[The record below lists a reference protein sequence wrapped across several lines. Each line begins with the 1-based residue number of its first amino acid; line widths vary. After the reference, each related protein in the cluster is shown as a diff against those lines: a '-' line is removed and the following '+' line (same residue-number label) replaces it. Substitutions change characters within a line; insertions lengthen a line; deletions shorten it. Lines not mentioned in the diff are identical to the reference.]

1 VKQDRRGFRILFNAA
16 AEIAPESSPSA
27 SVAVRATELS
37 LSGCY
42 LETPAPF
49 NPDTSVLVKIF
60 NEGEYFEA
68 KGTVTYVKPALG
80 MGLAFREVKPPCRA
94 ILQKWILAALHNQS
108 KEEESSG

>member
-1 VKQDRRGFRILFNAA
+1 VNQDRRGFRILFNAA

-37 LSGCY
+37 LRGCY

-49 NPDTSVLVKIF
+49 GAETPVLVKIF
-60 NEGEYFEA
+60 NAGEYFEA
-68 KGTVTYVKPALG
+68 KGTVINVKPALG
-80 MGLAFREVKPPCRA
+80 MGLAFREVKPHCRA

-108 KEEESSG
+108 KAEESSG

>member
-1 VKQDRRGFRILFNAA
+1 VNRERRRFRILFNAA

-37 LSGCY
+37 LYGCY

-49 NPDTSVLVKIF
+49 DADTPVLVKIF
-60 NEGEYFEA
+60 NAGEYFEA
-68 KGTVTYVKPALG
+68 KGTVVTVKPALG

-94 ILQKWILAALHNQS
+94 ILQKWILAALHDQS
-108 KEEESSG
+108 KAEESTG